1 MLYLAARSSG
11 CKLNPLEICCF
22 AQVFLLLEILSLCI
36 TKILPCE
43 NNKLKLL
50 FLRQGL
56 NVKEQESTASL
67 IWAQAKSIFTWREE
81 GSNEESKRLNLFP
94 TKKIVPD
101 IEPIL
106 PRKNNQI
113 GDIVVF
119 LRNEL
124 GRVQG

>member
-1 MLYLAARSSG
+1 M
-11 CKLNPLEICCF
+11 
-22 AQVFLLLEILSLCI
+22 
-36 TKILPCE
+36 
-43 NNKLKLL
+43 
-50 FLRQGL
+50 RQG
-56 NVKEQESTASL
+56 KSAASL
-67 IWAQAKSIFTWREE
+67 LMAQSKFIFTWREE

-119 LRNEL
+119 LRKKLRECKDDH
-124 GRVQG
+124 GSMMARASSVQEPLKKRSRCSTSTNCHGAAKKS

>member
-1 MLYLAARSSG
+1 M
-11 CKLNPLEICCF
+11 
-22 AQVFLLLEILSLCI
+22 
-36 TKILPCE
+36 
-43 NNKLKLL
+43 
-50 FLRQGL
+50 
-56 NVKEQESTASL
+56 KEQESMASL
-67 IWAQAKSIFTWREE
+67 IWGQAKSIFTWREE